1 MNPIGNTG
9 FMQTPPQGYID
20 YFNSLKQTPEN
31 NDLGHR
37 SVIPLEKKKVN
48 ELNYLDLKI
57 LQEEANKPKQLPISY
72 YTDKVHKGVA
82 SEPHHNDTIKKST
95 TPNVNIHQQKHTP
108 KPSVE
113 RSRLEQELREFNAMR
128 LEEGLGPISFEERY
142 PNFIQTKVNMKLP
155 KKTDSKGFPTGKLP
169 SIAIASKNPTPNIKK
184 GERGSIQNPIYST
197 DTQTSKPKAKPLYQ
211 TDAMGFPILDDS
223 YAIGNVGIRSKN

>member
-9 FMQTPPQGYID
+9 FMRTPPQGYTD

-72 YTDKVHKGVA
+72 YTDKVHKGVTG
-82 SEPHHNDTIKKST
+82 EPHHNDTIKKST
-95 TPNVNIHQQKHTP
+95 TPNVDIHNQKHTP

-128 LEEGLGPISFEERY
+128 LEEGYGPVSFEERY
-142 PNFIQTKVNMKLP
+142 PNFIQTKVNMKL
-155 KKTDSKGFPTGKLP
+155 KKTDSKGFPKKLP
-169 SIAIASKNPTPNIKK
+169 SIGDAAVNPTPNIKK
-184 GERGSIQNPIYST
+184 GERGSFENPINST
-197 DTQTSKPKAKPLYQ
+197 DKKPKPKAKPLYR
-211 TDAMGFPILDDS
+211 TDDMGFPILDDS
-223 YAIGNVGIRSKN
+223 YAIGNVGIRATN

>member
-9 FMQTPPQGYID
+9 FMRTPPQGYTD

-72 YTDKVHKGVA
+72 YTDKVHKGVTG
-82 SEPHHNDTIKKST
+82 EPHHNDTIKKPT
-95 TPNVNIHQQKHTP
+95 TPNVDIHNQKHTP

-128 LEEGLGPISFEERY
+128 LEEGYGPVSFEERY
-142 PNFIQTKVNMKLP
+142 PNFIQTKVNMKL
-155 KKTDSKGFPTGKLP
+155 KKTDSKGFPKKLP
-169 SIAIASKNPTPNIKK
+169 SIGDAAVNPTPNIKK
-184 GERGSIQNPIYST
+184 GERGSFENPINST
-197 DTQTSKPKAKPLYQ
+197 DKKPKPKAKPLYR

-223 YAIGNVGIRSKN
+223 YAIGNVGIRATN

>member
-9 FMQTPPQGYID
+9 FMRTPPQGYTD

-82 SEPHHNDTIKKST
+82 GEPHHNDTIKKSK
-95 TPNVNIHQQKHTP
+95 TPNVDIHNQKHTP

-128 LEEGLGPISFEERY
+128 LEEGYGPVSFKEKY
-142 PNFIQTKVNMKLP
+142 PNFVETKVNMKLP
-155 KKTDSKGFPTGKLP
+155 KTNTKGFPKKLP
-169 SIAIASKNPTPNIKK
+169 SIGDAAVNPTPNIKK
-184 GERGSIQNPIYST
+184 GERGSFENPINST
-197 DTQTSKPKAKPLYQ
+197 DKKQKPKTKPLYR

-223 YAIGNVGIRSKN
+223 YAIGNVGIKSVN